1 MYQTQYN
8 LDSSLAVS
16 PGQEFASR
24 YSDPTHPANSG
35 SLISLLTG
43 GKINTREGKDRRRA
57 QRAEWRGR
65 PLKKKEGVV
74 KRILKQVSDPKQVAL
89 NRDK

>member
-8 LDSSLAVS
+8 PNSSLAVN

-43 GKINTREGKDRRRA
+43 GKINTREAKDRRRA
-57 QRAEWRGR
+57 QRAEWGGR
-65 PLKKKEGVV
+65 PLKKKERGL
-74 KRILKQVSDPKQVAL
+74 KRILKEVSDPK
-89 NRDK
+89 